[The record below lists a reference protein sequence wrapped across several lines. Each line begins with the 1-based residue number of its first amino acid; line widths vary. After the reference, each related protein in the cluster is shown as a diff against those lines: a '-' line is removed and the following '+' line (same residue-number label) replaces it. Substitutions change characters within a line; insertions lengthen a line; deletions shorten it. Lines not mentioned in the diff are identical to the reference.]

1 MCAPQEHP
9 RTRHTQIVLAGAPMH
24 ALHLPALAH
33 ILDPFFLA
41 LAMAILMTPAL
52 GCLAFLMMLAPGSL
66 EFLTRLPS
74 DIFLYFFYL
83 VLRFRHITSMV
94 TSSKPPQ
101 TQYIRTFHGNHC
113 SKKLL
118 GGSYCNSTAKVSF
131 LTEKAMLMSKKK

>member
-1 MCAPQEHP
+1 
-9 RTRHTQIVLAGAPMH
+9 MH
-24 ALHLPALAH
+24 ALHLPALGH

-74 DIFLYFFYL
+74 AIFFYL
-83 VLRFRHITSMV
+83 VLRFRHITAMV

-118 GGSYCNSTAKVSF
+118 GGSYCNSTVEVYF
-131 LTEKAMLMSKKK
+131 LTEKAMLMSQKK